1 MKMDPQLLRRY
12 VLIKELIDNSYD
24 ILRSEVCDYAFSD
37 FLEEVCWQ
45 VSDHMDLETVDSIEK
60 IHRWVRNNFNDY
72 IRENFD
78 NLLNE
83 ENCDDDFYD
92 DVD

>member
-1 MKMDPQLLRRY
+1 
-12 VLIKELIDNSYD
+12 
-24 ILRSEVCDYAFSD
+24 
-37 FLEEVCWQ
+37 
-45 VSDHMDLETVDSIEK
+45 MDLETVDSIEK